1 MSDSKQL
8 SIADHIA
15 NSTNQQSRSSKR
27 LQDIAGAIDWK
38 PLYRLARKVDKT
50 DPETGGRPRTPARWM
65 VRALFLKHSYGLSDP
80 ELEDQL
86 IDRLSFR
93 KFVGLPLDQPVPD
106 FTTFWNFQEDLIAQ
120 GLIDDMFT
128 EINRQLEQQGLMIK
142 QGTIVDA
149 AIVESSNRPLSDDKR
164 EEQNE
169 NPSSQVDTD
178 ARSTKK
184 GGDWHFGYK
193 GHIGMDAT
201 SKLIRKAVWTPANT
215 HDSQVLPDL
224 LTNNERGVFADKA
237 YSNTSVKRLARED
250 GWYYGILD
258 KAKKNQPLSRSQKK
272 RNKTLQRIRCQVE
285 HAFAAMKQQYGLA
298 VAKAKTKLRNR
309 ARFLMGCMCWNIERS
324 LRLHPEGNL
333 ESAAAAV
340 PRG

>member
-1 MSDSKQL
+1 MSDPNQL

-15 NSTNQQSRSSKR
+15 NSNSQTSRSSER
-27 LQDIAGAIDWK
+27 LEDIDGAIDWE
-38 PLYRLARKVDKT
+38 PLYHLARQVDQT
-50 DPETGGRPRTPARWM
+50 SPEKGGRPRKPARWM

-120 GLIDDMFT
+120 GLIDEMFT

-149 AIVESSNRPLSDDKR
+149 AIVESSNRPLSDEKR
-164 EEQNE
+164 EEQARH
-169 NPSSQVDTD
+169 PSSQIDTD
-178 ARSTKK
+178 AHSTKK
-184 GGDWHFGYK
+184 GGEWHFGYK

-201 SKLIRKAVWTPANT
+201 SKLIRKAAWTPANR
-215 HDSQVLPDL
+215 HDSQLLAGL
-224 LTNNERGVFADKA
+224 LTGNERGIFADKA
-237 YSNTSVKRLARED
+237 YSNEGVKKQARED
-250 GWYYGILD
+250 GWFYGILD
-258 KAKKNQPLSRSQKK
+258 KAKKNEALSRSQKK

-309 ARFLMGCMCWNIERS
+309 AHFLMGCMCWNIERS
-324 LRLHPEGNL
+324 LRLSPGGNL
-333 ESAAAAV
+333 ASAAAAV
-340 PRG
+340 PRA